1 MILQRQSS
9 SLGRA
14 NITYLLA
21 LKEIRVTE
29 SYLGLDKEKRGC
41 QNLEP
46 IDNCTTRQYQDTIIG
61 ECGCLPL
68 NIRILTEVCYK
79 IKQKYIL
86 DLHILGN
93 SLHLPTAAGVCEQC
107 QG

>member
-1 MILQRQSS
+1 MP
-9 SLGRA
+9 
-14 NITYLLA
+14 NIAETVKFIGEGEYNLFA

-29 SYLGLDKEKRGC
+29 SYLGLEKEKRGC

-46 IDNCTTRQYQDTIIG
+46 IDNCTTRQYHDTIIG

-86 DLHILGN
+86 Y
-93 SLHLPTAAGVCEQC
+93 
-107 QG
+107 